1 MTIIRDREGKKELQR
16 AGVKKRIF
24 VSADLTFAVSKK
36 PARKKHRL
44 ICFCPIPYYEIFE
57 LTSSKDKALAKKIAK
72 AIDLVAC
79 QTNARI
85 TILPFFKKYDT
96 VFCKRILSC
105 LKNRKT
111 RLLAYKP
118 LGLSLAK
125 EFEKFDVIV
134 GMRFHSL
141 VFAVFLGKPFVAM
154 AFTAKTKNFVNALNW
169 HRFAVCRGFKA
180 E

>member
-1 MTIIRDREGKKELQR
+1 MIIIRDREGKKELQK

-24 VSADLTFAVSKK
+24 VSADLTFAPAKK
-36 PARKKHRL
+36 PARKKHRQ

-134 GMRFHSL
+134 GMR
-141 VFAVFLGKPFVAM
+141 
-154 AFTAKTKNFVNALNW
+154 
-169 HRFAVCRGFKA
+169 
-180 E
+180 